1 MNKKYPNV
9 RIALLLACT
18 AMAGAT
24 SGSRDNVVIHMS
36 NGGSPFKAALRQTTR
51 ISFQGSSMVINEAGG
66 PAVTI
71 PVRDIERMTFDL
83 ATSSAEELDSPLTD
97 DLTFTVEREKVKLV
111 SASGGD
117 IEMHVFDAAG
127 HHVGAISSTGEAEF
141 DFTDMNPGIYVI
153 ATAGKSIKYLNK

>member
-36 NGGSPFKAALRQTTR
+36 NGGSPFQAALRQTTR
-51 ISFQGSSMVINEAGG
+51 ISFQGSS
-66 PAVTI
+66 
-71 PVRDIERMTFDL
+71 IERMTFDL